1 MRQTEKAHIFLKEI
15 LRCGDHAIDATAGNG
30 HDTKFLAE
38 QVGSIGHV
46 YAFDLQKESIKESTR
61 RIKEVGFLERV
72 TFFQNCHS
80 ELAKKLSGRID
91 LKIKAVT
98 FNLGYLP
105 GGDKNLTTQPN
116 TTLLALKQAYEIL
129 APDGKISV
137 IAYRGHPGGRE
148 EFENVEN
155 YINKMNWKFKK
166 SSDCNDSDSPV
177 LFILSKN

>member
-1 MRQTEKAHIFLKEI
+1 MADDFNVTYDIGDLGQLDLFPEKDMREK
-15 LRCGDHAIDATAGNG
+15 
-30 HDTKFLAE
+30 
-38 QVGSIGHV
+38 
-46 YAFDLQKESIKESTR
+46 Y
-61 RIKEVGFLERV
+61 
-72 TFFQNCHS
+72 
-80 ELAKKLSGRID
+80 
-91 LKIKAVT
+91 
-98 FNLGYLP
+98 P
-105 GGDKNLTTQPN
+105 
-116 TTLLALKQAYEIL
+116 ALKQAYEIL

>member
-61 RIKEVGFLERV
+61 RIKKVGFLERV

-116 TTLLALKQAYEIL
+116 TTLLALKQSYEIL

-177 LFILSKN
+177 LIILSKN